1 MKKSLFIICFSF
13 LVGCSPLHISMQ
25 EQGPILNMDERA
37 YISTTGASGI
47 QSINGEPTRNF
58 FEFVAGLFQKT
69 SSVDVPAG
77 ETNAGFIMKKTGYK
91 PAFANIDFVAKK
103 GGKYQFEYDWGYSTI
118 NYRLIDMDTK
128 KPVGK
133 YKK

>member
-1 MKKSLFIICFSF
+1 MKKIFFIICYSF

-25 EQGPILNMDERA
+25 EQGPILNMDDRA

-47 QSINGEPTRNF
+47 KTINGEPTRNF

-77 ETNAGFIMKKTGYK
+77 ETNVGFIIKKTGYK
-91 PAFANIDFVAKK
+91 PAFASIDFIAKR
-103 GGKYQFEYDWGYSTI
+103 GGRYQFEYDWSYSTI
-118 NYRLIDMDTK
+118 NYRLIDVDTK